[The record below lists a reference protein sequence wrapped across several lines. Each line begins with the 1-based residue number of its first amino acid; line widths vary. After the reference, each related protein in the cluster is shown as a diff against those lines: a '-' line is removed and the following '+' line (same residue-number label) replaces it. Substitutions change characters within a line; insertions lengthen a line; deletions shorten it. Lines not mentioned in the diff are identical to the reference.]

1 MATPHGTSGKVKTT
15 QPHNPE
21 LTLGIDTG
29 PHLPLLAFA
38 RILPADVFLFQVD
51 VLVAGACL
59 GILAWTQAGA
69 LGIERQ
75 GCQEILKEAL
85 ENDDI
90 RGEGVKE
97 FRGCSG
103 FWLG

>member
-59 GILAWTQAGA
+59 GILAWTQAGSQHGLSLPSQKVEQVTIA
-69 LGIERQ
+69 T
-75 GCQEILKEAL
+75 ILR
-85 ENDDI
+85 DDQD
-90 RGEGVKE
+90 RA
-97 FRGCSG
+97 
-103 FWLG
+103 

>member
-29 PHLPLLAFA
+29 PHRPLLAFA

-59 GILAWTQAGA
+59 GILAWTQAGPQHGLSLPSQKVEQVTIA
-69 LGIERQ
+69 T
-75 GCQEILKEAL
+75 ILR
-85 ENDDI
+85 DDQD
-90 RGEGVKE
+90 RA
-97 FRGCSG
+97 
-103 FWLG
+103 